1 VLTLDEQILSVDG
14 RGRMIVML
22 SKNKQQEY
30 FVYRWE
36 CRKEVGG
43 EKGLECVAENIMR
56 REWKVL
62 YPKALDEKV
71 KAHYKA
77 ALTIKLVD

>member
-1 VLTLDEQILSVDG
+1 MLTLDEQILSVDG

-36 CRKEVGG
+36 CREEVGG
-43 EKGLECVAENIMR
+43 EKGL
-56 REWKVL
+56 
-62 YPKALDEKV
+62 
-71 KAHYKA
+71 
-77 ALTIKLVD
+77 